1 METSTLPLDT
11 VTISLPTYQV
21 LSFNQ
26 LLVHFFA
33 IIFPGAFFAFDTI
46 LLMSSVSSRR
56 DSSIPLAY
64 IVVMCLRGMISNFVL
79 VLQYFVNLIT
89 TVEGY
94 EEFSKLLGRE
104 FTLLGTFSYL
114 IALVVNVLMSV
125 NRVAVVAKPMNMW
138 FSNTRVFIFCGI
150 IAIIILISL
159 IIPYLSSCY
168 VVFMVNRLA
177 FVSGCAPA
185 RHPITTF
192 QNTYTII
199 LPFSCMLVNL
209 GIIFHLR
216 FVRNNSYIIFWHKI
230 KRNEPIRNT
239 SQPIFFSKQR
249 ARRDLMMIRQT
260 VTMAIYLSIYEFGAF
275 IIKVFPD
282 LYTEL
287 SPTGKQVYFYV
298 RMQSIP
304 LMNFL
309 IYFIETKKTRAMVC
323 RFLKKGAKQDSN
335 LVTVSH
341 HRTVSGPQGNTAMV
355 TN

>member
-11 VTISLPTYQV
+11 TTNPLPTYQL

-26 LLVHFFA
+26 LLVHLFA

-46 LLMSSVSSRR
+46 LLMSSISSRR

-79 VLQYFVNLIT
+79 VLQYFINLIT
-89 TVEGY
+89 TVQGY
-94 EEFSKLLGRE
+94 EDFSKLLGRE

-114 IALVVNVLMSV
+114 IALVINVLMSV

-159 IIPYLSSCY
+159 IIPYLSPCY
-168 VVFMVNRLA
+168 VVFM
-177 FVSGCAPA
+177 
-185 RHPITTF
+185 ITAF

-209 GIIFHLR
+209 SIIFHLR
-216 FVRNNSYIIFWHKI
+216 FVRNNTYIIFWHKF

-260 VTMAIYLSIYEFGAF
+260 VTLAIYLSIYEFGAF

-282 LYTEL
+282 LYTDL
-287 SPTGKQVYFYV
+287 SLTGKQVYFYV
-298 RMQSIP
+298 RMESIP